1 MNWLSLVLANV
12 GLGGFVAGVY
22 VSAVGDQTL
31 GTALMGLGLLVQ
43 VIALV
48 RLKRARK
55 LAAQDSNQEGRSDA
69 RG

>member
-1 MNWLSLVLANV
+1 MSWLSLVLAHF

-22 VSAVGDQTL
+22 ASAVGQQGL

-48 RLKRARK
+48 RIKRERK
-55 LAAQDSNQEGRSDA
+55 QAAQDLEQRERSDA

>member
-1 MNWLSLVLANV
+1 MNWFSLVLANI
-12 GLGGFVAGVY
+12 GFGGFVAGVY

-31 GTALMGLGLLVQ
+31 GTALTGLGLLVQ

-55 LAAQDSNQEGRSDA
+55 LAAQDSNQEGRSNA